1 MKSVANFYSIEDSHD
16 INLCICKFV
25 RYLFKKDENIVI
37 IDSKNKLEE
46 LDRLLWSFE
55 QNSFL
60 PHKIYNNEDII
71 DTPIILLSIQ
81 DLDKL
86 KIFNKYTSII
96 NNYDNALL
104 MLENDI
110 KIYEFVSN
118 NESDKSNSRKK
129 FIEYKKNNFT
139 LIHNKYNEQAV

>member
-16 INLCICKFV
+16 IDLCICKFV
-25 RYLFKKDENIVI
+25 KYLFKKDENIII
-37 IDSKNKLEE
+37 IDSKDKLEE

-81 DLDKL
+81 NLDKL

-104 MLENDI
+104 ILENDI
-110 KIYEFVSN
+110 KIYEFVGN

-139 LIHNKYNEQAV
+139 MIHNKYNEQAV

>member
-1 MKSVANFYSIEDSHD
+1 MKSVANFYSIEENHD
-16 INLCICKFV
+16 IYLCICKFV
-25 RYLFKKDENIVI
+25 RYLFKKDKNIII
-37 IDSKNKLEE
+37 IDSKHKLEE

-60 PHKIYNNEDII
+60 PHKIYNDGDII

-81 DLDKL
+81 NLDKL
-86 KIFNKYTSII
+86 KNFNKYTSII

-110 KIYEFVSN
+110 EIYEFVDN
-118 NESDKSNSRKK
+118 NESNKSISRKK
-129 FIEYKKNNFT
+129 FLEYRENSFT
-139 LIHNKYNEQAV
+139 LIHNKYNEQTI

>member
-25 RYLFKKDENIVI
+25 KYLFKKDENIII
-37 IDSKNKLEE
+37 IDSKDKLEE

-81 DLDKL
+81 NLDKL

-104 MLENDI
+104 ILENDI
-110 KIYEFVSN
+110 KIYEFVGN

-139 LIHNKYNEQAV
+139 MIHNKYNEQAV